1 MRIALFEKL
10 NPTVKAIVIIACCI
24 IMAIGSSWEI
34 NCAVIVLCLLSLI
47 LFSRC
52 NIKTM
57 LSLYLPLLFL
67 GGLIF
72 LSNLASYKLDET
84 SKQIYEMASFGTAL
98 LLGTRIISY
107 ASFGVLFGLTTQ
119 NNEFT
124 MSLMHQMHLKPK
136 FAYGVMAALH
146 LVPTLAREWD
156 EVKLAYAVRR
166 KKTGIIPFKPLF
178 NTLVNGIRWSENV
191 AMAMES
197 KGFDGDGDRTFYV
210 ETPVRTMDIIFSV
223 IYVLAMV
230 VFLILFK

>member
-1 MRIALFEKL
+1 MRIALFEKF
-10 NPTVKAIVIIACCI
+10 NPTVKAIVIIVCCI

-47 LFSRC
+47 FFSRC

-72 LSNLASYKLDET
+72 LSNLASSKLDET